1 MEDSLQRIVE
11 LEALQIKED
20 IAEKK
25 IRQAEMDIEYSK
37 SFRHDAARVKILDK
51 ELSAIKNENIELR
64 KQAKDKGKVLTTYLF
79 SCKKFHKKI

>member
-1 MEDSLQRIVE
+1 MQRIVE

-37 SFRHDAARVKILDK
+37 SFRHDAARVKILEK
-51 ELSAIKNENIELR
+51 ELLALKNENIELR
-64 KQAKDKGKVLTTYLF
+64 K
-79 SCKKFHKKI
+79 

>member
-1 MEDSLQRIVE
+1 MEESLQRNVE

-37 SFRHDAARVKILDK
+37 SFRHDAARVKILEK

-64 KQAKDKGKVLTTYLF
+64 KQAKDKGKVLKSYLVK
-79 SCKKFHKKI
+79 SSSKC